1 MPTVDHPVVLHA
13 EFTARPGSED
23 EVMRLIGDYAECVRD
38 EPGNIVF
45 DVYRR
50 ADSLADFFVF
60 EVYRDQEA
68 FDAHLRADAG
78 TTFNARLAD
87 HIVGEGST
95 LSFLSPASVSGWRP

>member
-1 MPTVDHPVVLHA
+1 MPTLDHVVLHA
-13 EFTARPGSED
+13 EFTARAGSDD
-23 EVMRLIGDYAECVRD
+23 EVMRLIRDYAELVRK

-50 ADSLADFFVF
+50 AESPSDFFVF
-60 EVYRDQEA
+60 EVYHDRDA

-78 TTFNARLAD
+78 TEFNARLAE

-95 LSFLSPASVSGWRP
+95 LRFLTPTSVAGWHS